1 MPRYGNPAPW
11 IPASGQSRGHASA
24 GMAPSAAH
32 RSRGQPAVPA
42 GGAIIIC
49 ARAPVPG
56 AVKTRM
62 CPPLTLDEAATL
74 QGSLVMDAVT
84 VACSLRG
91 MTTYVACEPGV
102 SHPFFRTLAGRHRL
116 RWCDQVGDDLGQRM
130 EHALAGV
137 FARGHRYAMLVGTD
151 IPTLTI
157 RHYLRASQLIQSHDV
172 VFGPAEDG
180 GYYLVAVKRPAP
192 YLFNGIPW
200 STACVLSRSRERA
213 QASGLTVALLDSE
226 RDLDTFDDVRA
237 VVAAGCPVSVR
248 TAGVL
253 RVLVQ
258 RHGR

>member
-1 MPRYGNPAPW
+1 
-11 IPASGQSRGHASA
+11 
-24 GMAPSAAH
+24 
-32 RSRGQPAVPA
+32 
-42 GGAIIIC
+42 
-49 ARAPVPG
+49 
-56 AVKTRM
+56 M